1 MEVLLGVTTLVLT
14 ATLGVVWFS
23 RARRERRF
31 NAALD
36 AYAAREIDRERRW
49 NGPQI
54 PTRAVAFATRRQPV
68 PNGEGR

>member
-36 AYAAREIDRERRW
+36 AYAARELDLAPRGNLSRR
-49 NGPQI
+49 
-54 PTRAVAFATRRQPV
+54 V
-68 PNGEGR
+68 PSRPPHILVKGEGG